1 MRFYFQGKTFYL
13 TPTVEPCWKKLKLVV
28 ESHGGTVDTKR
39 RKDVAQIKELN
50 VRHDDPKYIIISCE
64 HDLHLVTDVL
74 LAKVGIFNAEFV
86 MSSGMVTT
94 KQLFEKL
101 VTQISRED
109 HY

>member
-1 MRFYFQGKTFYL
+1 M
-13 TPTVEPCWKKLKLVV
+13 

-94 KQLFEKL
+94 KTIIRVQKIIAKLENSTWKTLFRGK
-101 VTQISRED
+101 
-109 HY
+109 